1 MAHSKQANKRIRTSE
16 KKRVDNKS
24 RMSRMKTETK
34 KLLAAVAAGDKA
46 KAQEMLPLVC
56 KRIDKAA
63 KQNVIH
69 RHTASRRKGQAMKA
83 VQAMS

>member
-16 KKRVDNKS
+16 KKRVDNKA

-34 KLLAAVAAGDKA
+34 KLHAAVAEGDKA
-46 KAQEMLPLVC
+46 KAQELLTMVC
-56 KRIDKAA
+56 SCIDKAA

-69 RHTASRRKGQAMKA
+69 RHTASRRKGQVMKA
-83 VQAMS
+83 VHSMS

>member
-16 KKRVDNKS
+16 KKRVENKA

-34 KLLAAVAAGDKA
+34 KLHAAVAEGDKA
-46 KAQEMLPLVC
+46 KAQELLTLVC
-56 KRIDKAA
+56 SCIDKAA

-69 RHTASRRKGQAMKA
+69 RHTASRRKGQVMKA
-83 VQAMS
+83 VHAMS

>member
-16 KKRVDNKS
+16 KKRVENKA

-34 KLLAAVAAGDKA
+34 KLHAAVAAGDKQ
-46 KAQEMLPLVC
+46 KAQELLTLVC
-56 KRIDKAA
+56 SCIDKAA

-69 RHTASRRKGQAMKA
+69 RHTASRRKGQVMKA
-83 VQAMS
+83 VNSMS

>member
-34 KLLAAVAAGDKA
+34 KLLAAVAACDKA

>member
-1 MAHSKQANKRIRTSE
+1 MAHSKQAIKRIRTSE

-56 KRIDKAA
+56 KCIDKAA

-69 RHTASRRKGQAMKA
+69 RHTASRRKGQVMKA
-83 VQAMS
+83 VNSMS

>member
-1 MAHSKQANKRIRTSE
+1 MAHSKQAIKRIRTTE
-16 KKRVDNKS
+16 KKRVDNKA

-34 KLLAAVAAGDKA
+34 KLFAAVEAGDKS
-46 KAQEMLPLVC
+46 KAQEMLTLVC
-56 KRIDKAA
+56 KCIDKAA

-83 VQAMS
+83 VNAMS